1 MLLKDCLPNCI
12 RQIEGEVLYKF
23 RWILSIALGFSNTVI
38 AETII
43 NSDDWFKIDTI
54 IFEYTKTN
62 TSEQMVSIDEKSYP
76 KDVITIEENLKLS
89 SEDSGIKTKDKLRS
103 IEKVYSN
110 SNQAIAFELESESA
124 RRFNIEVIDAVI
136 KKSSKNQS
144 EDTYEKTPSPGE
156 DDFRQKMVKELVF
169 QLDSSADGQLAF
181 KDLSHLSELKDI
193 REKIERSAEMRVLD
207 HKSWIQPIG
216 VDQTSI
222 MIQGTAKQ
230 EGSHEIE
237 GFITLYQKRYL
248 HVLTNLWYTKLPKKN
263 ESDIGFSSALTETF
277 ENEALTREASN
288 SSSFKTFAMKQK
300 RKLRINELHYLDHPL
315 FGLILKITRFEKGT
329 GEN

>member
-1 MLLKDCLPNCI
+1 M
-12 RQIEGEVLYKF
+12 YKF

-38 AETII
+38 AERIL
-43 NSDDWFKIDTI
+43 NSDEWFKIDTI

-89 SEDSGIKTKDKLRS
+89 SEESGIKTKDKLRS
-103 IEKVYSN
+103 REKVYSN
-110 SNQAIAFELESESA
+110 LNQAIAFELESESA
-124 RRFNIEVIDAVI
+124 RRFNIEVIDAVV

-181 KDLSHLSELKDI
+181 KDLSHLSGLKDI

-207 HKSWIQPIG
+207 HKSWVQPIG

-263 ESDIGFSSALTETF
+263 ESDIGFSSALTETL

-288 SSSFKTFAMKQK
+288 SSSFKTFAMKQR
-300 RKLRINELHYLDHPL
+300 RKLRTNELHYLDHPL
-315 FGLILKITRFEKGT
+315 FGLILKITRFKKGT
-329 GEN
+329 KEN

>member
-1 MLLKDCLPNCI
+1 M
-12 RQIEGEVLYKF
+12 YKF

-38 AETII
+38 AERIL
-43 NSDDWFKIDTI
+43 NSDEWFKIDTI

-89 SEDSGIKTKDKLRS
+89 SEESGIKTKDKLRS
-103 IEKVYSN
+103 REKVYSN
-110 SNQAIAFELESESA
+110 LNQAIAFELESESA
-124 RRFNIEVIDAVI
+124 RRFNMEVIDAVI
-136 KKSSKNQS
+136 KKSSKNRS

-169 QLDSSADGQLAF
+169 QLDSFADGQVAF

-193 REKIERSAEMRVLD
+193 REKIERSAEMTVLD
-207 HKSWIQPIG
+207 HKSWVQPIG

-230 EGSHEIE
+230 EGSHKIE

-263 ESDIGFSSALTETF
+263 ESDIDFSSALTETF

-288 SSSFKTFAMKQK
+288 SSSLQTYAMKQK

-315 FGLILKITRFEKGT
+315 FGLILKITRFKKGT
-329 GEN
+329 EEN